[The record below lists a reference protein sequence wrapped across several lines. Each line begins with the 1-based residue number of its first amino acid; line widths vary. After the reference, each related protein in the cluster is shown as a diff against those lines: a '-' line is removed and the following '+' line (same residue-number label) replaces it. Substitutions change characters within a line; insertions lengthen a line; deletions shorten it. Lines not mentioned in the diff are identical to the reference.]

1 MAYSPDLGDPWRGLN
16 RGRTPE
22 SGQDP
27 ATRVE
32 RLLIAVPSPRLEP
45 GCPSFLI
52 FTFTE
57 LLKIS
62 YILDV

>member
-1 MAYSPDLGDPWRGLN
+1 MAYRSDLGDPSRGLN
-16 RGRTPE
+16 RGRTLE

-45 GCPSFLI
+45 GCPSFLPVF
-52 FTFTE
+52 FTYDT
-57 LLKIS
+57 S
-62 YILDV
+62 V